1 MKNFNLN
8 DHNYNQNFNIIHEFF
23 WGFGTAF
30 HTVYAV
36 VPLFL
41 KKLGAPEPIAMSST
55 GVFSILVAFP
65 MLITAALSRNIINV
79 KKSVIKVH
87 CLILIVSF
95 MMGYVFSFSE
105 LAKLEFAWKIYYC
118 LFIFYGLSIGII
130 VPIWTEFLDKTTIK
144 THRGKFFGIG
154 FSFNSLGGFV
164 GGISLQQLL
173 KMDIDF
179 PINFGYGFF
188 ILFISL
194 TIGTLIF
201 LFYKEKPAPIQ
212 IKRKSI
218 SEFIIETKIIIKNH
232 PNFHNYLFSRIFY
245 CASLPAMGLYA
256 IYCQNKFQFQIDQ
269 VGIFTILNVLSMGIS
284 SYLSGHIGDKYGHKV
299 SMQTAYIFQL
309 LAVILAIY
317 AKNMIWVYSIFICIG
332 CGQGYFMPSAMNL
345 VYDFAGERDKKTY
358 MALIDSFLAP
368 FALLFLLIIGYL
380 INQNSYKLSFVIL
393 GLCLSISIIIIQF
406 FVKDPKNKYEQ
417 ILPNS

>member
-1 MKNFNLN
+1 
-8 DHNYNQNFNIIHEFF
+8 
-23 WGFGTAF
+23 
-30 HTVYAV
+30 
-36 VPLFL
+36 
-41 KKLGAPEPIAMSST
+41 
-55 GVFSILVAFP
+55 
-65 MLITAALSRNIINV
+65 
-79 KKSVIKVH
+79 
-87 CLILIVSF
+87 

-179 PINFGYGFF
+179 PMNFGYGFF

-194 TIGTLIF
+194 MIGTLIF
-201 LFYKEKPAPIQ
+201 LFYKEKPAPIH

-299 SMQTAYIFQL
+299 SMQAAYIFQL

>member
-1 MKNFNLN
+1 MEKFNLN
-8 DHNYNQNFNIIHEFF
+8 DHNDNQNFNIIHEFF

-41 KKLGAPEPIAMSST
+41 KKLGAPEAIAMSSP
-55 GVFSILVAFP
+55 GIFSILVAFP
-65 MLITAALSRNIINV
+65 MLITAALTRNIINV

-87 CLILIVSF
+87 FLILIVSF
-95 MMGYVFSFSE
+95 IMGYVFSFSE

-154 FSFNSLGGFV
+154 FSFNSLGGFL
-164 GGISLQQLL
+164 GGVSLQKLL
-173 KMDIDF
+173 KMDIEF

-201 LFYKEKPAPIQ
+201 LFYKEKPTPIQ

-218 SEFIIETKIIIKNH
+218 YEFIIETKIIIKNH

-269 VGIFTILNVLSMGIS
+269 VGIFTILNVISMGIS

-299 SMQTAYIFQL
+299 SMQAAYIFQL

-317 AKNMIWVYSIFICIG
+317 AKNMTWVYCIFICIG

-406 FVKDPKNKYEQ
+406 FVRDPKNKYEQ
-417 ILPNS
+417 ILSNS

>member
-1 MKNFNLN
+1 MKKFNLN
-8 DHNYNQNFNIIHEFF
+8 DHNHNQNFNIIHEFF

-41 KKLGAPEPIAMSST
+41 KKLGAPEAIAMSST
-55 GVFSILVAFP
+55 GIFSILVAFP
-65 MLITAALSRNIINV
+65 MLITAALTRNIINV

-87 CLILIVSF
+87 ILILIVSF
-95 MMGYVFSFSE
+95 IMGYVFSFSE

-164 GGISLQQLL
+164 GGVSLQKLL
-173 KMDIDF
+173 KMDIEF

-201 LFYKEKPAPIQ
+201 LFYKEKPTPIQ

-269 VGIFTILNVLSMGIS
+269 VGIFTILNVMSMGIS

-299 SMQTAYIFQL
+299 SMQSAYIFQL

-317 AKNMIWVYSIFICIG
+317 AKNMTWVYCIFICIG

-406 FVKDPKNKYEQ
+406 FVRDPKNKYEQ

>member
-1 MKNFNLN
+1 MKKFNLN

-41 KKLGAPEPIAMSST
+41 KKLGAPEAIAMSST
-55 GVFSILVAFP
+55 GIFSILVAFP
-65 MLITAALSRNIINV
+65 MLITAALTRNIINV

-87 CLILIVSF
+87 FLILIVSF
-95 MMGYVFSFSE
+95 IMGYVFSFSE

-154 FSFNSLGGFV
+154 FSFNSLGGFA
-164 GGISLQQLL
+164 GGVSLQKLL
-173 KMDIDF
+173 KMDIEF

-201 LFYKEKPAPIQ
+201 LFYKEKPTPIQ

-269 VGIFTILNVLSMGIS
+269 VGIFTILNVISMGIS

-299 SMQTAYIFQL
+299 SMQAAYIFQL

-317 AKNMIWVYSIFICIG
+317 AKNMTWVYCIFICIG

-368 FALLFLLIIGYL
+368 FALSFILVIGHL
-380 INQNSYKLSFVIL
+380 INQNSYKLSFIIL

-406 FVKDPKNKYEQ
+406 FVRDPKNKNGQ
-417 ILPNS
+417 ILPNI

>member
-1 MKNFNLN
+1 MEKFNLN
-8 DHNYNQNFNIIHEFF
+8 DHNDNQNFNIIHEFF

-41 KKLGAPEPIAMSST
+41 KKLGAPEAIAMSST
-55 GVFSILVAFP
+55 GIFSILVAFP
-65 MLITAALSRNIINV
+65 MLITAALTRNIINV

-87 CLILIVSF
+87 FLILIVSF
-95 MMGYVFSFSE
+95 IMGYVFSFSE

-154 FSFNSLGGFV
+154 FSFNSLGGFA
-164 GGISLQQLL
+164 GGVSLQKLL
-173 KMDIDF
+173 KMDIEF

-201 LFYKEKPAPIQ
+201 LFYKEKPTPIQ

-269 VGIFTILNVLSMGIS
+269 VGIFTILNVISMGIS

-299 SMQTAYIFQL
+299 SMQAAYIFQL

-317 AKNMIWVYSIFICIG
+317 AKNMTWVYCIFICIG

-393 GLCLSISIIIIQF
+393 GLCLSISIIIIHF
-406 FVKDPKNKYEQ
+406 FVRNPKNKYEQ

>member
-1 MKNFNLN
+1 MKKFNLN
-8 DHNYNQNFNIIHEFF
+8 DHNHNQNFNIIHEFF

-41 KKLGAPEPIAMSST
+41 KKLGAPEAIAMSST
-55 GVFSILVAFP
+55 GIFSILVAFP
-65 MLITAALSRNIINV
+65 MLITAALTRNIINV

-87 CLILIVSF
+87 FLILIVSF
-95 MMGYVFSFSE
+95 IMGYVFSFSE

-164 GGISLQQLL
+164 GGVSLQKLL
-173 KMDIDF
+173 KMDIEF

-201 LFYKEKPAPIQ
+201 LFYKEKPTQIQ

-256 IYCQNKFQFQIDQ
+256 IYCQNEFKFQIDQ
-269 VGIFTILNVLSMGIS
+269 VGIFTILNVISMGIS

-299 SMQTAYIFQL
+299 SMQAAYIFQL

-317 AKNMIWVYSIFICIG
+317 AKNMTWVYCIFICIG

-406 FVKDPKNKYEQ
+406 FVRDPKYKNEQ

>member
-1 MKNFNLN
+1 MKKFNLN

-41 KKLGAPEPIAMSST
+41 KKLGAPEAIAMSST
-55 GVFSILVAFP
+55 GIFSILVAFP
-65 MLITAALSRNIINV
+65 MLITAALTRNIINV

-87 CLILIVSF
+87 FLILIVSF
-95 MMGYVFSFSE
+95 IMGYVFSFSE

-144 THRGKFFGIG
+144 THRGRFFGIG

-164 GGISLQQLL
+164 GGVSLQKLL
-173 KMDIDF
+173 KMDIEF

-194 TIGTLIF
+194 MIGTLIF
-201 LFYKEKPAPIQ
+201 LFYKEKPTPIQ

-269 VGIFTILNVLSMGIS
+269 VGIFTILNVISMGIS

-299 SMQTAYIFQL
+299 SMQVAYIFQL

-317 AKNMIWVYSIFICIG
+317 AKNMTWVYCIFICIG

-368 FALLFLLIIGYL
+368 FALLFLLVIGHL
-380 INQNSYKLSFVIL
+380 INQNSYKLSFMIL

-406 FVKDPKNKYEQ
+406 FVRDPKNKNEQ